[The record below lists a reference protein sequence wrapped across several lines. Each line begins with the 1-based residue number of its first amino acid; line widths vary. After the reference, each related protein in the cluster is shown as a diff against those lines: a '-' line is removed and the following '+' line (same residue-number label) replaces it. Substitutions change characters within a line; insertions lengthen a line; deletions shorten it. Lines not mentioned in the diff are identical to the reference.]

1 MQKFSVLPKRAWSA
15 QTVENS
21 HSFFYVSYTWYK
33 ALYYYSVSA
42 ARKFSKLPSNDPRL
56 VNTMDN
62 LLHDD
67 SLDEMFGIPN
77 ALPIALYMGAIA
89 AEN

>member
-1 MQKFSVLPKRAWSA
+1 
-15 QTVENS
+15 
-21 HSFFYVSYTWYK
+21 
-33 ALYYYSVSA
+33 
-42 ARKFSKLPSNDPRL
+42 
-56 VNTMDN
+56 MDN

-67 SLDEMFGIPN
+67 SLDEMFGIPS